1 MGFGSYPFGAG
12 PFGYDPVTGAV
23 IPAKVAAPTPI
34 YDPATKTF
42 PLAADG
48 TLADNHPVVLEVS
61 LALGI
66 RAGSIPSLASFGL
79 RTERIRNARRDELQ
93 RTAEDEVELALSRLI
108 ERGDVELVSVTATAK
123 AGVIRLEVVFRNLRD
138 PETQK
143 PISLTRSL

>member
-1 MGFGSYPFGAG
+1 MGFGSYPFGVG

-34 YDPATKTF
+34 YDPSTRTF
-42 PLAADG
+42 PLTADG

-66 RAGSIPSLASFGL
+66 RAGSIPSLVSFGL
-79 RTERIRNARRDELQ
+79 RTERIRKARREELQ
-93 RTAEDEVELALSRLI
+93 QTAQGEVELALSRLI
-108 ERGDVELVSVTATAK
+108 ERGDVALVSVVATAK
-123 AGVIRLEVVFRNLRD
+123 SGIVQLEVVFRNLRD

-143 PISLTRSL
+143 PISLTRSI

>member
-1 MGFGSYPFGAG
+1 MGFGSYPFGVG
-12 PFGYDPVTGAV
+12 PFGYDPVTAAV
-23 IPAKVAAPTPI
+23 IPAKVSAPTPV

-42 PLAADG
+42 PFAADG

-66 RAGSIPSLASFGL
+66 RAGSIPSLVSLGL
-79 RTERIRNARRDELQ
+79 RAERIRNARRDELQ

-108 ERGDVELVSVTATAK
+108 ERGDVELVSVTATVKSGA
-123 AGVIRLEVVFRNLRD
+123 IRLEVVFRNLRD